1 MKKSRNT
8 KYVIRFIL
16 FIMAYA
22 IIMVYIRLDNPQAVR
37 LHFLRQWREAY
48 LVRVPH
54 QPESYV
60 RMTPTLSPHHFETTS
75 EATGYGM
82 LLLVLAQR
90 QHAPNVRR
98 DFDRLYRY
106 YLSNQIPGSTLMQWR
121 QRNWHS
127 QSADSR
133 TSASDG
139 DVLIAH
145 ALLLASR
152 VWKQPDYRQASLKLQ
167 ADILKYEVNPT
178 THLLTVGNWAK
189 PKTRYY
195 QLLRTSDV
203 MPYAFAAF
211 YQASKRPIWRQIGRA
226 MMARLAILSHQN
238 RHGLIPDFAWAT
250 RKDTFSVIGK
260 TVATRYDGAY
270 YYNACRIPLN
280 LAGYPSKTALA
291 INLKLLDFFKKTRY
305 IGAGYHLSGQ
315 AIHRY
320 QSASFDAPIF
330 LSVSK
335 LPAAAKSAHSILF
348 AREQYIFAGHL
359 PTQNYYDATL
369 TVMALLFQVG
379 EQNY

>member
-1 MKKSRNT
+1 MKKSKNSR
-8 KYVIRFIL
+8 YVSRVIL
-16 FIMAYA
+16 FIVAA
-22 IIMVYIRLDNPQAVR
+22 AAIMVYIRLDNPQAVR

-60 RMTPTLSPHHFETTS
+60 RMTPTLSPRHFETTS

-82 LLLVLAQR
+82 LLLVLGQR

-106 YLSNQIPGSTLMQWR
+106 YLANQIPGSTLMQWR
-121 QRNWHS
+121 QSNWHS
-127 QSADSR
+127 QPADSR

-152 VWKQPDYRQASLKLQ
+152 VWDEPHYREASLKLQ

-203 MPYAFAAF
+203 IPYAFDAF
-211 YQASKRPIWRQIGRA
+211 YHASKRPVWRQIGRD
-226 MMARLAILSHQN
+226 MMARLATLSRQN
-238 RHGLIPDFAWAT
+238 RDGLIPDFAWAT
-250 RKDTFSVIGK
+250 RKGTFPVVGK
-260 TVATRYDGAY
+260 TVATAYDGAY

-280 LAGYPSKTALA
+280 LAGYSSKSARA
-291 INLKLLDFFKKTRY
+291 INLKLLNFFKKARY
-305 IGAGYHLSGQ
+305 IGAGYHLSGK

-330 LSVSK
+330 LAVSK
-335 LPAAAKSAHSILF
+335 LPTAAKSAHSVLF
-348 AREQYIFAGHL
+348 TREQYIFSGHL
-359 PTQNYYDATL
+359 PINNYYDATL
-369 TVMALLFQVG
+369 TIMALLFQTG

>member
-1 MKKSRNT
+1 MKKNKNT
-8 KYVIRFIL
+8 RYVIRFIL

-37 LHFLRQWREAY
+37 RYFVQQWREAY

-60 RMTPTLSPHHFETTS
+60 RMTSTLSPRHFETTS

-82 LLLVLAQR
+82 LLLVLAQK

-106 YLSNQIPGSTLMQWR
+106 YLSNRIPGSTLMQWR
-121 QRNWHS
+121 QRDWHS
-127 QSADSR
+127 QPADSR

-145 ALLLASR
+145 ALLLASQ
-152 VWKQPDYRQASLKLQ
+152 VWKQPHYRQASLKLQ

-211 YQASKRPIWRQIGRA
+211 YQVSKRPIWRQIGRA
-226 MMARLAILSHQN
+226 MMARLATLSHQN
-238 RHGLIPDFAWAT
+238 HHGLIPDFAWAT
-250 RKDTFSVIGK
+250 RKDTFPVIGK

-280 LAGYPSKTALA
+280 LAGYPSKAAFA

-305 IGAGYHLSGQ
+305 IGAGYYLSGQ
-315 AIHRY
+315 AIHHY

-330 LSVSK
+330 LAVSK

-348 AREQYIFAGHL
+348 TREQYVFAGNL